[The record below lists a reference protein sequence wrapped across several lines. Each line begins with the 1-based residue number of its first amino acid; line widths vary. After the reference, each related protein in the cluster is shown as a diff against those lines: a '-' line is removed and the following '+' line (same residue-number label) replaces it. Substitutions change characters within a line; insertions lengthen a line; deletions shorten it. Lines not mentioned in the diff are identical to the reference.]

1 MKPNQKTQNTN
12 RLVFPI
18 FNLVVCAAFGW
29 VIGYYVFLPLRGILL
44 GGLAGL
50 TIGLLAETVFGQP
63 GLASWFY
70 RRRVLLIVLLEIPI
84 TVFVF
89 GPYAYVL
96 VETRPNHHQVCCET
110 PLDIGAETYED
121 VRIEADDGII
131 LAGWYI
137 PPQEVPGPVIVVL
150 HGSGGDRRNGM
161 WHARELL
168 AAGYGVLLYDQRA
181 LGESTGE
188 QTSFGWFDG
197 ADLLIALEWLNGR
210 SEVDPERIGAV
221 GLSLGGQI
229 VVNAAYQAPDRL
241 AAIWLDGIGAQQIAD
256 FPEPENLGERFATL
270 INALILK
277 MAEIHLSRAA
287 PPAFV
292 EILPRLDRPQI
303 VLVGAGQQPFEERI
317 TQKYAGL
324 TGPNAQVWLIEEAY
338 HTGGPITRPAE
349 YRERMLAFFGDALLH

>member
-1 MKPNQKTQNTN
+1 MKPKQKTQNTN

-18 FNLVVCAAFGW
+18 FNLVVCAAFGG

-63 GLASWFY
+63 GPASWLY

-84 TVFVF
+84 AVFVF

-96 VETRPNHHQVCCET
+96 VETRANVHQVCCET
-110 PLDIGAETYED
+110 PLDIGAGTYED

-137 PPQEVPGPVIVVL
+137 PPQEAPGPVIVVL

-188 QTSFGWFDG
+188 QTSFGWFDS
-197 ADLLIALEWLNGR
+197 ADLLMALDWLIGR
-210 SEVDPERIGAV
+210 PDVDPDRIGAV

-229 VVNAAYQAPDRL
+229 ALNAAYLAPNRL
-241 AAIWLDGIGAQQIAD
+241 AALWLDGVGAQQMAD
-256 FPEPENLGERFATL
+256 FPEPENLGEQFATL

-277 MAEIHLSRAA
+277 MAEIHLGRAA

-292 EILPRLDRPQI
+292 DILPRLNRSLI
-303 VLVGAGQQPFEERI
+303 VLVGAGQQPFEARI
-317 TQKYAGL
+317 TRKYSGL
-324 TGPNAQVWLIEEAY
+324 AGPNVQVWLIEDAS
-338 HTGGPITRPAE
+338 HTGGPVVRPTE
-349 YRERMLAFFGDALLH
+349 YRERMLTFFGETLGR